1 MAVAATRNLDDIAE
15 ATGEHLYLA
24 LLPVLVGLMISIPLG
39 WAASRW
45 RLARGILVPLAGVL
59 YTIPSL
65 ALITLVPLLIGT
77 RIIDPL
83 NVQVPLAIYTIA
95 LLVRSVSD
103 ALLAVP
109 GEVTAAATAI
119 GTGRSAGSSTVEL
132 PLAIPVIV
140 AGLRVAV
147 VSAMSLTSVGA
158 LIGIGGL
165 GGLITEGFQRN
176 NAVEMVVAIVLIVV
190 IALVIDALL
199 LLVGKAI
206 TPWTRARR
214 GTGAKPLNS
223 ALSLA
228 FRPGPLERAGRLP
241 GPDPR
246 APRLH
251 GADRADRG
259 A

>member
-1 MAVAATRNLDDIAE
+1 MNVDWPWPWLPRNVDKIAE
-15 ATGEHLYLA
+15 ATGQHLYLA
-24 LLPVLVGLMISIPLG
+24 LLPVLFGLIVSIPLG

-45 RLARGILVPLAGVL
+45 PAVRLILVPLAGVL

-77 RIIDPL
+77 KIIDPL

-95 LLVRSVSD
+95 LLVRSVTD

-109 GEVTAAATAI
+109 GEVTAAATAV
-119 GTGRSAGSSTVEL
+119 GFRPTKRFLSVDL

-165 GGLITEGFQRN
+165 GGLITEGFRRN
-176 NAVEMVVAIVLIVV
+176 NAVEMVIAIGLIVV
-190 IALVIDALL
+190 IALILDALL
-199 LLVGKAI
+199 LLAGKVI
-206 TPWTRARR
+206 TPWTRARQ
-214 GTGAKPLNS
+214 GVSK
-223 ALSLA
+223 
-228 FRPGPLERAGRLP
+228 
-241 GPDPR
+241 
-246 APRLH
+246 
-251 GADRADRG
+251 
-259 A
+259 

>member
-1 MAVAATRNLDDIAE
+1 VNVDWPWPWLGRNLDKIAE
-15 ATGEHLYLA
+15 ATGEHLFLA
-24 LLPVLVGLMISIPLG
+24 LLPVLVGLIVAIPLG

-45 RLARGILVPLAGVL
+45 PAVRLVLVPLAGVL

-83 NVQVPLAIYTIA
+83 NVQVPLGIYTIA
-95 LLVRSVSD
+95 LLVRSVTD

-109 GEVTAAATAI
+109 GDVTAAATAV
-119 GTGRSAGSSTVEL
+119 GFRPTKRFLAVEL

-140 AGLRVAV
+140 AGLRVAT

-165 GGLITEGFQRN
+165 GSLITEGFKRN
-176 NAVEMVVAIVLIVV
+176 NAVEMVVAIVLILV

-199 LLVGKAI
+199 LFVGRVI
-206 TPWTRARR
+206 TPWTRVRQ
-214 GTGAKPLNS
+214 GAAK
-223 ALSLA
+223 
-228 FRPGPLERAGRLP
+228 
-241 GPDPR
+241 
-246 APRLH
+246 
-251 GADRADRG
+251 
-259 A
+259 

>member
-1 MAVAATRNLDDIAE
+1 VNVDWPWPWLPRNVDKIAE

-24 LLPVLVGLMISIPLG
+24 LLPVIVGLVISIPLG

-45 RLARGILVPLAGVL
+45 PGVRLVLVPLAGVL

-77 RIIDPL
+77 KIIDPL
-83 NVQVPLAIYTIA
+83 NVQVPLGIYTVA
-95 LLVRSVSD
+95 LLVRSVTD

-109 GEVTAAATAI
+109 REVTAAATAV
-119 GTGRSAGSSTVEL
+119 GFRPTKRFLSVEL

-165 GGLITEGFQRN
+165 GELITEGFKRN
-176 NAVEMVVAIVLIVV
+176 NAVEMVVAIALILL
-190 IALVIDALL
+190 IALVLDALL
-199 LLVGKAI
+199 LTVGKLI
-206 TPWTRARR
+206 TPWTRARQ
-214 GTGAKPLNS
+214 GAN
-223 ALSLA
+223 
-228 FRPGPLERAGRLP
+228 R
-241 GPDPR
+241 
-246 APRLH
+246 
-251 GADRADRG
+251 
-259 A
+259 

>member
-1 MAVAATRNLDDIAE
+1 MNVDWPWPWLDRNWDKIAE

-24 LLPVLVGLMISIPLG
+24 LLPVLVGLLIAIPLG

-45 RLARGILVPLAGVL
+45 TLARGILVPLAGVL

-109 GEVTAAATAI
+109 GDVTAAATAV
-119 GTGRSAGSSTVEL
+119 GYRPLRRFLTVEL
-132 PLAIPVIV
+132 PLAIPVII

-147 VSAMSLTSVGA
+147 VSAMSLASVGA

-165 GGLITEGFQRN
+165 GGLITEGFRRN
-176 NAVEMVVAIVLIVV
+176 NAVEMVVAIALIVV
-190 IALVIDALL
+190 IALVIDAFL
-199 LLVGKAI
+199 LLVGKVL
-206 TPWTRARR
+206 TPWTRAQR
-214 GTGAKPLNS
+214 GTRVS
-223 ALSLA
+223 A
-228 FRPGPLERAGRLP
+228 
-241 GPDPR
+241 
-246 APRLH
+246 
-251 GADRADRG
+251 
-259 A
+259 

>member
-1 MAVAATRNLDDIAE
+1 VNVDWPWPWLPRNVDKIAE

-24 LLPVLVGLMISIPLG
+24 LLPVLFGLIVSIPLG

-45 RLARGILVPLAGVL
+45 PAVRIVLVPLAGVL

-77 RIIDPL
+77 KIIDPL

-95 LLVRSVSD
+95 LLVRSITD

-109 GEVTAAATAI
+109 REVTAAATAV
-119 GTGRSAGSSTVEL
+119 GFRPVRRFLAVDL

-147 VSAMSLTSVGA
+147 VSAMSLTAVGA
-158 LIGIGGL
+158 LIGVGGL
-165 GGLITEGFQRN
+165 GDLITEGFKRN

-190 IALVIDALL
+190 IALIIDALL
-199 LLVGKAI
+199 LFAGKLI
-206 TPWTRARR
+206 TPWTRARQGVSR
-214 GTGAKPLNS
+214 
-223 ALSLA
+223 
-228 FRPGPLERAGRLP
+228 
-241 GPDPR
+241 
-246 APRLH
+246 
-251 GADRADRG
+251 
-259 A
+259 

>member
-1 MAVAATRNLDDIAE
+1 VNVDWPWPWLPRNVDKIAT

-24 LLPVLVGLMISIPLG
+24 LLPVLAGLLIAIPLG

-45 RLARGILVPLAGVL
+45 PAVRLVLVPLAGVL

-77 RIIDPL
+77 KIIDPL
-83 NVQVPLAIYTIA
+83 NVQVPLAIYTVA
-95 LLVRSVSD
+95 LLVRSVTD

-109 GEVTAAATAI
+109 ADVTAAATAV
-119 GTGRSAGSSTVEL
+119 GFRPTKRFLTVEL

-140 AGLRVAV
+140 AGLRVAT

-165 GGLITEGFQRN
+165 GELITEGFRRN
-176 NAVEMVVAIVLIVV
+176 NAVEMVVAIALIVV

-199 LLVGKAI
+199 LVGGKAV
-206 TPWTRARR
+206 TPWTRVRQ
-214 GTGAKPLNS
+214 GVGK
-223 ALSLA
+223 
-228 FRPGPLERAGRLP
+228 
-241 GPDPR
+241 
-246 APRLH
+246 
-251 GADRADRG
+251 
-259 A
+259 

>member
-1 MAVAATRNLDDIAE
+1 VNVDWPWPWLPRNVDKIAD
-15 ATGEHLYLA
+15 ATGQHLYLA
-24 LLPVLVGLMISIPLG
+24 LLPVLVGLVISVPLG

-45 RLARGILVPLAGVL
+45 PGVRLVLVPLAGVL

-77 RIIDPL
+77 KIIDPL

-95 LLVRSVSD
+95 LLVRSVTD

-109 GEVTAAATAI
+109 GEVTAAATAV
-119 GTGRSAGSSTVEL
+119 GFRPTKRFLSVEL

-140 AGLRVAV
+140 AGLRVAT

-165 GGLITEGFQRN
+165 GGLITEGFRRN
-176 NAVEMVVAIVLIVV
+176 NAVEMVIAIGLIVV

-199 LLVGKAI
+199 LLTGKLI
-206 TPWTRARR
+206 TPWTRTRQ
-214 GTGAKPLNS
+214 GAS
-223 ALSLA
+223 
-228 FRPGPLERAGRLP
+228 R
-241 GPDPR
+241 
-246 APRLH
+246 
-251 GADRADRG
+251 
-259 A
+259 

>member
-1 MAVAATRNLDDIAE
+1 VNVDWPWPWLGRNLDKIAD
-15 ATGEHLYLA
+15 ATGEHLFLA
-24 LLPVLVGLMISIPLG
+24 LLPVLVGLIVAIPLG

-45 RLARGILVPLAGVL
+45 PAVRLVLVPLAGVL

-65 ALITLVPLLIGT
+65 ALITLVPLIMGT

-95 LLVRSVSD
+95 LLVRSVTD

-109 GEVTAAATAI
+109 GEVTAAATAVGFRPTKRFI
-119 GTGRSAGSSTVEL
+119 SVDL

-140 AGLRVAV
+140 AGLRVAT

-165 GGLITEGFQRN
+165 GSLITEGFKRN
-176 NAVEMVVAIVLIVV
+176 NAVEMVVAIVLILV

-199 LLVGKAI
+199 LLVGRVI
-206 TPWTRARR
+206 TPWTRVRQ
-214 GTGAKPLNS
+214 GAAK
-223 ALSLA
+223 
-228 FRPGPLERAGRLP
+228 
-241 GPDPR
+241 
-246 APRLH
+246 
-251 GADRADRG
+251 
-259 A
+259 

>member
-1 MAVAATRNLDDIAE
+1 MNVDWPWPWLGRNLDKIAD
-15 ATGEHLYLA
+15 ATGEHLFLA
-24 LLPVLVGLMISIPLG
+24 LLPVLVGLIVAIPLG

-45 RLARGILVPLAGVL
+45 PAVRLVLVPLAGVL

-65 ALITLVPLLIGT
+65 ALITLVPLIMGT

-95 LLVRSVSD
+95 LLVRSVTD

-109 GEVTAAATAI
+109 GEVTAAATAVGFRPTKRFI
-119 GTGRSAGSSTVEL
+119 SVDL

-140 AGLRVAV
+140 AGLRVAT

-165 GGLITEGFQRN
+165 GSLITEGFKRN
-176 NAVEMVVAIVLIVV
+176 NAVEMVVAIVLILV

-199 LLVGKAI
+199 LLVGRVI
-206 TPWTRARR
+206 TPWTRVRQ
-214 GTGAKPLNS
+214 GAAK
-223 ALSLA
+223 
-228 FRPGPLERAGRLP
+228 
-241 GPDPR
+241 
-246 APRLH
+246 
-251 GADRADRG
+251 
-259 A
+259 

>member
-1 MAVAATRNLDDIAE
+1 VNVDWPWPWLPRNVDKIAE

-24 LLPVLVGLMISIPLG
+24 LLPVLFGLIVSIPLG

-45 RLARGILVPLAGVL
+45 PAVRLVLVPLAGVL

-77 RIIDPL
+77 KIIDPL

-95 LLVRSVSD
+95 LLVRSVTD

-109 GEVTAAATAI
+109 SDVTAAATAV
-119 GTGRSAGSSTVEL
+119 GFRPTKRFLSVDL

-140 AGLRVAV
+140 AGLRVAA
-147 VSAMSLTSVGA
+147 VSAMSLVSVGA

-165 GGLITEGFQRN
+165 GELITEGFKRN

-190 IALVIDALL
+190 IALIIDALL
-199 LLVGKAI
+199 LFVGKLI
-206 TPWTRARR
+206 TPWTRTRQ
-214 GTGAKPLNS
+214 GAS
-223 ALSLA
+223 
-228 FRPGPLERAGRLP
+228 R
-241 GPDPR
+241 
-246 APRLH
+246 
-251 GADRADRG
+251 
-259 A
+259 

>member
-1 MAVAATRNLDDIAE
+1 VNIDWPWPWLERNLDDIGT

-24 LLPVLVGLMISIPLG
+24 LLPVLAGLLISVPLG
-39 WAASRW
+39 WASSRW
-45 RLARGILVPLAGVL
+45 GVARGILVPLAGVL

-65 ALITLVPLLIGT
+65 ALITLVPLLMGT

-109 GEVTAAATAI
+109 GEVTAAATAV
-119 GTGRSAGSSTVEL
+119 GYRPFHRFLTVEL
-132 PLAIPVIV
+132 PLAVPVII

-158 LIGIGGL
+158 LVGIGGL
-165 GGLITEGFQRN
+165 GGLITEGFLRN
-176 NAVEMVVAIVLIVV
+176 NGVELVVAIILIVV

-199 LLVGKAI
+199 LLVGRVI
-206 TPWTRARR
+206 TPWSRAQQR
-214 GTGAKPLNS
+214 TGAK
-223 ALSLA
+223 A
-228 FRPGPLERAGRLP
+228 
-241 GPDPR
+241 
-246 APRLH
+246 
-251 GADRADRG
+251 
-259 A
+259 

>member
-1 MAVAATRNLDDIAE
+1 VNVDWPWPWLPRNLDDIAV

-24 LLPVLVGLMISIPLG
+24 LLPVLAGLLISIPLG

-45 RLARGILVPLAGVL
+45 GIARGILVPLAGVL

-65 ALITLVPLLIGT
+65 ALITLVPLIMGT
-77 RIIDPL
+77 QIIDPL

-95 LLVRSVSD
+95 LLVRSISD

-119 GTGRSAGSSTVEL
+119 GYRPFRRFLTVEL

-147 VSAMSLTSVGA
+147 VSAMSLASVGA

-165 GGLITEGFQRN
+165 GGLITEGFKRN
-176 NAVEMVVAIVLIVV
+176 NAVEMVVAIALIVLI
-190 IALVIDALL
+190 ALIIDALL
-199 LLVGKAI
+199 LLGGKVV
-206 TPWTRARR
+206 TPWTRARQR
-214 GTGAKPLNS
+214 TGAK
-223 ALSLA
+223 A
-228 FRPGPLERAGRLP
+228 
-241 GPDPR
+241 
-246 APRLH
+246 
-251 GADRADRG
+251 
-259 A
+259 

>member
-1 MAVAATRNLDDIAE
+1 MNIDWPWPWLERNLDDIGS

-24 LLPVLVGLMISIPLG
+24 LLPVLAGLLISLPLG

-45 RLARGILVPLAGVL
+45 VLARGILVPLAGVL

-65 ALITLVPLLIGT
+65 ALITLVPLLMGT
-77 RIIDPL
+77 QIIDPL

-119 GTGRSAGSSTVEL
+119 GYRPLRQFLAIEL
-132 PLAIPVIV
+132 PLAIPVII

-147 VSAMSLTSVGA
+147 VSAMSLTAVGA
-158 LIGIGGL
+158 LVGIGGL
-165 GGLITEGFQRN
+165 GGLITEGFLRN
-176 NAVEMVVAIVLIVV
+176 NGVELVVAIVLIVV

-199 LLVGKAI
+199 LLVGRLI
-206 TPWTRARR
+206 TPWSRARR
-214 GTGAKPLNS
+214 GTEAT
-223 ALSLA
+223 A
-228 FRPGPLERAGRLP
+228 
-241 GPDPR
+241 
-246 APRLH
+246 
-251 GADRADRG
+251 
-259 A
+259 

>member
-1 MAVAATRNLDDIAE
+1 VNVDWPWPWLPRNVDDIAE

-24 LLPVLVGLMISIPLG
+24 LLPVLAGLLISIPLG

-45 RLARGILVPLAGVL
+45 GLARGILVPLAGVL

-77 RIIDPL
+77 QIIDPL

-95 LLVRSVSD
+95 LLVRSISD

-119 GTGRSAGSSTVEL
+119 GYRRFRRFLTVEL

-147 VSAMSLTSVGA
+147 VSAMSLASVGA

-165 GGLITEGFQRN
+165 GGLITEGFKRN
-176 NAVEMVVAIVLIVV
+176 NAVEMVVAIALIVL

-199 LLVGKAI
+199 LLAGRAI
-206 TPWTRARR
+206 TPWTRARQR
-214 GTGAKPLNS
+214 TAVK
-223 ALSLA
+223 A
-228 FRPGPLERAGRLP
+228 
-241 GPDPR
+241 
-246 APRLH
+246 
-251 GADRADRG
+251 
-259 A
+259 

>member
-1 MAVAATRNLDDIAE
+1 VNVDWPWPWLDRNWDKIGE

-24 LLPVLVGLMISIPLG
+24 LLPVLAGLLISLPLG

-45 RLARGILVPLAGVL
+45 TLARGILVPLAGVL

-77 RIIDPL
+77 LIIDPL

-119 GTGRSAGSSTVEL
+119 GYRPLRRFLTVEL
-132 PLAIPVIV
+132 PLAIPVII

-147 VSAMSLTSVGA
+147 VSAMSLASVGA

-165 GGLITEGFQRN
+165 GGLITEGFRRN
-176 NAVEMVVAIVLIVV
+176 NAVEMVVAIALIVV
-190 IALVIDALL
+190 IALIVDALL
-199 LLVGKAI
+199 LLVGRVI
-206 TPWTRARR
+206 TPWTSAQARAQKRARS
-214 GTGAKPLNS
+214 GAK
-223 ALSLA
+223 
-228 FRPGPLERAGRLP
+228 E
-241 GPDPR
+241 
-246 APRLH
+246 
-251 GADRADRG
+251 
-259 A
+259 

>member
-1 MAVAATRNLDDIAE
+1 VNVDWPWPWLPRNVDKIAE

-24 LLPVLVGLMISIPLG
+24 LLPVLFGLIVSIPLG

-45 RLARGILVPLAGVL
+45 PGVRLVLVPLAGVL

-77 RIIDPL
+77 KIIDPL
-83 NVQVPLAIYTIA
+83 NVQVPLAIYTVA
-95 LLVRSVSD
+95 LLVRSVTD

-109 GEVTAAATAI
+109 GEVTAAATAV
-119 GTGRSAGSSTVEL
+119 GFRPTKRFLSVEL

-165 GGLITEGFQRN
+165 GELITEGFKRN
-176 NAVEMVVAIVLIVV
+176 NAVEMVVAIALILL
-190 IALVIDALL
+190 IALVLDALL
-199 LLVGKAI
+199 LTVGKLI
-206 TPWTRARR
+206 TPWTRARQ
-214 GTGAKPLNS
+214 GAN
-223 ALSLA
+223 
-228 FRPGPLERAGRLP
+228 R
-241 GPDPR
+241 
-246 APRLH
+246 
-251 GADRADRG
+251 
-259 A
+259 

>member
-1 MAVAATRNLDDIAE
+1 VNVDWPWPWLPRNVDKIAE

-24 LLPVLVGLMISIPLG
+24 LLPVLFGLIVSIPLG

-45 RLARGILVPLAGVL
+45 PAVRIVLVPLAGVL

-77 RIIDPL
+77 KIIDPL
-83 NVQVPLAIYTIA
+83 NVQVPLAIYTVA
-95 LLVRSVSD
+95 LLVRSITD

-109 GEVTAAATAI
+109 REVTAAATAV
-119 GTGRSAGSSTVEL
+119 GFRPVKRFLAVDL

-147 VSAMSLTSVGA
+147 VSAMSLTAVGA
-158 LIGIGGL
+158 LIGVGGL
-165 GGLITEGFQRN
+165 GDLITEGFKRN

-199 LLVGKAI
+199 LFAGKLI
-206 TPWTRARR
+206 TPWTRARQGVSR
-214 GTGAKPLNS
+214 
-223 ALSLA
+223 
-228 FRPGPLERAGRLP
+228 
-241 GPDPR
+241 
-246 APRLH
+246 
-251 GADRADRG
+251 
-259 A
+259 